1 MHNLRHL
8 NRNATGQ
15 MAPDTIIVAV
25 NLILLP
31 AVRPPSARVAVVV
44 AQIRGILPSVIRM
57 IGQDRRGIAA
67 RTPPGQGHRVM
78 HRDGVDVDYH
88 TLDSTR
94 IPHCPLF
101 SDIMQG
107 ACQAQC
113 CALRVFIFLYFPPF
127 KVRFRPCIFA
137 LYQGYKIRAQSR
149 RLSRMIR
156 ICCTLLSLGSVPRD
170 RITCLNIWFIED
182 F

>member
-8 NRNATGQ
+8 SRNATGQ
-15 MAPDTIIVAV
+15 MAPDTIVVAV

-31 AVRPPSARVAVVV
+31 ALRPPSARVAVVV
-44 AQIRGILPSVIRM
+44 AQIGGILSSVILM

-67 RTPPGQGHRVM
+67 RTPPKARQGHRVI

-107 ACQAQC
+107 ACRAQC

-127 KVRFRPCIFA
+127 KVRFRPCI
-137 LYQGYKIRAQSR
+137 LPYTRAT
-149 RLSRMIR
+149 RLEHKA
-156 ICCTLLSLGSVPRD
+156 VV
-170 RITCLNIWFIED
+170 CLE
-182 F
+182 